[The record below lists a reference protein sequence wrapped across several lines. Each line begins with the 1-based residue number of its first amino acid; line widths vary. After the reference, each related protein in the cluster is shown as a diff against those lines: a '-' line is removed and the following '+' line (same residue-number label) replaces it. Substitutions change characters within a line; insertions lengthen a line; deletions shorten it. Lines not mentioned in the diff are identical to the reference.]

1 MAVTPMDLQVLFM
14 QEPAAA
20 KESEKKRRAKEA
32 RQTRL
37 GNLSRYRSHNPTVQS
52 TEDSAAP
59 AEIDDEGGGNQGRY
73 RGGGAGEDEEEEKER
88 PSEEGKGDVVD
99 FEA

>member
-1 MAVTPMDLQVLFM
+1 MAITPMDLQVLFM

-20 KESEKKRRAKEA
+20 KEADKRRRMEET

-37 GNLSRYRSHNPTVQS
+37 ASLTKYRSNNPSVQS
-52 TEDSAAP
+52 TEAT
-59 AEIDDEGGGNQGRY
+59 AEGQQVNAEGGGGGTRY
-73 RGGGAGEDEEEEKER
+73 RRREQDEESDQPEERVK
-88 PSEEGKGDVVD
+88 EEGKGDVVD